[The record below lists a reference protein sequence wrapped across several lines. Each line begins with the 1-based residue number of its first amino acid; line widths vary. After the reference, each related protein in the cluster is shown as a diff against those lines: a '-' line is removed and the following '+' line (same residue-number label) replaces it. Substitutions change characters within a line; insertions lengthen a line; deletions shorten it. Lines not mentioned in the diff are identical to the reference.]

1 MRIFK
6 YILVCIMSGISL
18 AACDRDSNS
27 IIDIPNT
34 EIKPITNNNKV
45 IYELNIR
52 NHTEKGDFKSAQED
66 LVRLKELG
74 VDIIWLMPI
83 HPIGEVKR
91 NGSLGSPYSVK
102 DYKAINPDFGTEQD
116 FKEFIATAHSMGI
129 EIWLDWVANHT
140 AWDHNWIQTNKDF
153 YASKDGVQPYAP
165 NGWEDV
171 AQLDFS
177 NPQLRLSMIDAMKYW
192 VEKFDIDGYRCDAAT
207 FVPLSFWKEARQE
220 VDKIKK
226 ITWLNEGDKPE
237 YMSVFDYDYAW
248 EFSNSLNT
256 FGSGTNTNNLV
267 EACKKLYDNQVY
279 KDKGRMLYITNHDL
293 NSHDGTEFTRFG
305 SNVLPLTVLYYTI
318 YDMPLIYTG
327 QEIGMNKAMS
337 LFDKDDAQWNPANGI
352 YLNLF
357 KKLSALKKTN
367 SALEDGTNRGKLKF
381 IETNKEN
388 VVVYSRKRGNDEVI
402 VMLNFNSVAVNFKWK
417 NEVPAG
423 QFKNLLTNEKK
434 SFNINDGVVMLEK
447 GYAIFVK

>member
-318 YDMPLIYTG
+318 YTR
-327 QEIGMNKAMS
+327 
-337 LFDKDDAQWNPANGI
+337 
-352 YLNLF
+352 
-357 KKLSALKKTN
+357 SAL
-367 SALEDGTNRGKLKF
+367 
-381 IETNKEN
+381 
-388 VVVYSRKRGNDEVI
+388 
-402 VMLNFNSVAVNFKWK
+402 
-417 NEVPAG
+417 
-423 QFKNLLTNEKK
+423 
-434 SFNINDGVVMLEK
+434 
-447 GYAIFVK
+447 